1 MGSFSGQN
9 FQENFQNLNN
19 QNPIKTIF
27 WKRIYFI
34 LSTWKAVLVF
44 AYLETNKIEGKKEI
58 VRKYLKLTILGI

>member
-1 MGSFSGQN
+1 MEGFSGQN

-19 QNPIKTIF
+19 QNPTKTI